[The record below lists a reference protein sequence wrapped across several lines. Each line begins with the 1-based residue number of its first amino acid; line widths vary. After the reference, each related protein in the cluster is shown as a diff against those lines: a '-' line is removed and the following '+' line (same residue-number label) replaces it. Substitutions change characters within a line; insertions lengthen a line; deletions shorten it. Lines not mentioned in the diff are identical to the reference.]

1 MISHS
6 LGEPLKSL
14 RSSISLAA
22 GIGRAGRKAREPR
35 NGVSA
40 DH

>member
-14 RSSISLAA
+14 RSSISLAS
-22 GIGRAGRKAREPR
+22 GIGRNGRKARER
-35 NGVSA
+35 VASIA
-40 DH
+40 ES

>member
-14 RSSISLAA
+14 RSSISLAS
-22 GIGRAGRKAREPR
+22 GIGRSGRKARER
-35 NGVSA
+35 VLANGEQ
-40 DH
+40 